1 MNFSFPPPG
10 HGGPVFN
17 FRSEGRSF
25 DESNR
30 RFVSASAFFEFTR
43 QEISKSQAPLLA
55 EGFAL
60 HGESQA
66 SGEKAVTIIRRL
78 SPCRRQSQ
86 DRTSRTITIDTLRC
100 SAAKIGLPGSA

>member
-10 HGGPVFN
+10 YGGPVFN

-30 RFVSASAFFEFTR
+30 HLVSASAFFEFTR
-43 QEISKSQAPLLA
+43 QEISKSQAPPLA

-60 HGESQA
+60 HGD
-66 SGEKAVTIIRRL
+66 RRHL
-78 SPCRRQSQ
+78 ARGQ
-86 DRTSRTITIDTLRC
+86 
-100 SAAKIGLPGSA
+100 